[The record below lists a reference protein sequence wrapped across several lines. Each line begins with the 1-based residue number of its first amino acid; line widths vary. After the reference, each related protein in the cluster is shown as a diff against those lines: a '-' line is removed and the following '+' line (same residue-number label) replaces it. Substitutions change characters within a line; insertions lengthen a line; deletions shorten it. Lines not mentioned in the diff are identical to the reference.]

1 MSGEMEESVV
11 AEEEEQAALAHGD
24 RGTRSSLPQAL
35 WRKSIA
41 PVKSLKRVNL
51 ANAAGQLL
59 LFGAKVAALEAVRRI
74 SQARCRPLWWG
85 LQGIFTIQAPPFNW
99 LQRWSPF
106 QHIAQATQVLLLLL
120 FALPAS
126 TIGDGKYVCW
136 RWKFC
141 FQVSASEQSFVCLGR
156 ASRSRLFSCRLRLR

>member
-1 MSGEMEESVV
+1 MEDSIV
-11 AEEEEQAALAHGD
+11 AEDVEVTVSYGNRD
-24 RGTRSSLPQAL
+24 TRSSLPQAL
-35 WRKSIA
+35 WRKSVA

-59 LFGAKVAALEAVRRI
+59 LFGAKVAALDAVRRL

-106 QHIAQATQVLLLLL
+106 QHIAQATQVFLLQHVLML
-120 FALPAS
+120 FACFDTSCAS
-126 TIGDGKYVCW
+126 P
-136 RWKFC
+136 
-141 FQVSASEQSFVCLGR
+141 
-156 ASRSRLFSCRLRLR
+156 LFLISKLC

>member
-1 MSGEMEESVV
+1 MSGEMEESSSAV
-11 AEEEEQAALAHGD
+11 EDEQATFPHGT
-24 RGTRSSLPQAL
+24 RGARSSLPQAL
-35 WRKSIA
+35 WKKSIA
-41 PVKSLKRVNL
+41 PVKSLKRVNF

-106 QHIAQATQVLLLLL
+106 QHIAQATQVFLLKLPLMRSYFSQA
-120 FALPAS
+120 FAL
-126 TIGDGKYVCW
+126 
-136 RWKFC
+136 
-141 FQVSASEQSFVCLGR
+141 
-156 ASRSRLFSCRLRLR
+156 